1 MRSKQAAKNMI
12 ANILLQGIVFL
23 SGIVLPRF
31 FLTEYGSSI
40 NGMVTSVNQFLV
52 YMGLAEAGVGT
63 ASYVALYSPLA
74 RGDEGEVNSIL
85 SATRRFYCRSGYIFG
100 LLVAG
105 FMFIYPY
112 LITGQLDAGL
122 VRTMI
127 LILASST
134 LVDYFLLGKY
144 KVLLTADQK
153 GYVVA
158 YAQALGTAL
167 NMGLSILLI
176 YCHAEVLL
184 VKGIATFVYIL
195 RFFIVRA
202 YVKKSYPQVNF
213 WGEAGMEGLNQRG
226 AALLHQVVGVIVN
239 NTDVVLLTICLGAGS
254 LIEVSVYGVYNMVS
268 YAINTMLT
276 SFSNGLT
283 AGFGEVISKKEDEV
297 LQKSFSSYEYLYVMV
312 LFWVVIC
319 MGVLLLPFV
328 IVYTREVS
336 DADYFRPIS
345 AAFFTLIVLLQNIRI
360 PGLTIICAAGYFRE
374 TRYQAV
380 LEAVINIAVSL
391 LFIWKWG
398 MNGVLFGTVCSYGY
412 RSIEIILY
420 NKKHF
425 IKGSGRL
432 TLRRVLR
439 NITITGV
446 VMAICFAVIPQQ
458 MDSFLIWFL
467 YAAMTGTIAF
477 LCLAVVNYLSEPD
490 EFKAVLQR
498 VKSLRK

>member
-1 MRSKQAAKNMI
+1 MI

-63 ASYVALYSPLA
+63 ASYVALYNPLA
-74 RGDEGEVNSIL
+74 ISDQEGVNSIL

-100 LLVAG
+100 LLVAA
-105 FMFIYPY
+105 FVFIYPY
-112 LITGQLDAGL
+112 LITGQLSAKL

-144 KVLLTADQK
+144 KVLLTADQR
-153 GYVVA
+153 GYVVS

-167 NMGLSILLI
+167 NMGLSIALI
-176 YCHAEVLL
+176 YCHSDVLV
-184 VKGIATFVYIL
+184 VKAVATFVYIL

-202 YVKKSYPQVNF
+202 YVKKVYPWVDF
-213 WGEAGMEGLNQRG
+213 WGEARMRGLNQRG

-239 NTDVVLLTICLGAGS
+239 NTDVVLLTICLGARS
-254 LIEVSVYGVYNMVS
+254 LLEVSVYGIYNMVS
-268 YAINTMLT
+268 YAVNMMLT

-283 AGFGEVISKKEDEV
+283 AGFGEVISKKENEV
-297 LQKSFSSYEYLYVMV
+297 LRTSFSNYEYLYMMI
-312 LFWVVIC
+312 LFWVFIC

-328 IVYTREVS
+328 MVYTREVS
-336 DADYFRPIS
+336 DADYFRPVS

-360 PGLTIICAAGYFRE
+360 PGLTIICAAGHFRE
-374 TRYQAV
+374 TKYQAV
-380 LEAVINIAVSL
+380 LEAVINIVVSL
-391 LFIWKWG
+391 LLIWKWG
-398 MNGVLFGTVCSYGY
+398 MNGVLFGTICSYGY

-420 NKKHF
+420 NRRNF
-425 IKGSGRL
+425 IRGSGRL
-432 TLRRVLR
+432 TARRVIR
-439 NITITGV
+439 NFIVSMV
-446 VMAICFAVIPQQ
+446 VIAVCFAIVPQR
-458 MDSFLIWFL
+458 MDSFFIWFW
-467 YAAMTGTIAF
+467 YAVLTGMIAVF
-477 LCLAVVNYLSEPD
+477 CLSGFNYLCEPD
-490 EFKAVLQR
+490 EFRAVLQR
-498 VKSLRK
+498 IKSLRK